1 MALKSKLGF
10 GMMRLPVKSNDPT
23 DFDYEQLFQMVDT
36 FIEAGYNYF
45 DTSYVYHNG
54 KSEEAVRKAV
64 IERHPRENVL
74 IATKFPT
81 FILKTEDEIE
91 PIFARQ
97 LENLGVDYID
107 YYLLHNFQT
116 VYYDGVDGNGGVVK
130 TCHLIDHALKWKA
143 DGKIK
148 HLGFSFHSS
157 PELLDRILTEH
168 PEFEF
173 VQIPVNYMD
182 WNSELVRAREAY
194 EVIRR
199 HGKLVVIM
207 EPVKGGGLAMVPDK
221 VKERLKEMDADASVA
236 SWAMRFTGGLDGVIC
251 NLSGMSTLEQ
261 VKDNIHTVQALN
273 PLTEV
278 EKKQLLGDVVRIYK
292 EAGPYG
298 ADLSRYA
305 GLTLHGATVTAIM
318 EGYSVCQLQPDPGF
332 SDENSYF
339 KNVVAEKAHL
349 DIFGQLPEEKVI
361 LADGTDVTQE
371 VRAAEL
377 WLIQNSFCI
386 KNLEIGA
393 KRHE

>member
-130 TCHLIDHALKWKA
+130 TCRLIDHALKWKA

-173 VQIPVNYMD
+173 VQIPVNYLD

-199 HGKLVVIM
+199 HGRLVVIM
-207 EPVKGGGLAMVPDK
+207 EPVKGGGLAMVPEK
-221 VKERLKEMDADASVA
+221 VKERLNEMDAGASVA

-261 VKDNIHTVQALN
+261 VKDNIHTVQSLN
-273 PLTEV
+273 PLAED
-278 EKKQLLGDVVRIYK
+278 EKEQLLGDVVRIYK
-292 EAGPYG
+292 DAGPYG
-298 ADLSRYA
+298 ADLSRFA
-305 GLTLHGATVTAIM
+305 GLTLHGVAVTAIM

-332 SDENSYF
+332 SDENNYF

-349 DIFGQLPEEKVI
+349 DIFGELPEEKVI
-361 LADGTDVTQE
+361 LSDGTDVTEE
-371 VRAAEL
+371 VRAAEQ
-377 WLIQNSFCI
+377 WLIQNSF
-386 KNLEIGA
+386 
-393 KRHE
+393 

>member
-10 GMMRLPVKSNDPT
+10 GMMRLPVKSKDPT

-64 IERHPRENVL
+64 IERHPRDSVL

-81 FILKTEDEIE
+81 FNLKTEDEIE
-91 PIFARQ
+91 PIFAKQ
-97 LENLGVDYID
+97 LENLGVEYID

-130 TCHLIDHALKWKA
+130 TSHLIDHALKWKG

-182 WNSELVRAREAY
+182 WDSELVRAREAY
-194 EVIRR
+194 EVIRK

-207 EPVKGGGLAMVPDK
+207 EPVKGGGLAMVPEK
-221 VKERLKEMDADASVA
+221 VKQRLNEMDPKASVA
-236 SWAMRFTGGLDGVIC
+236 SWAMRFTGSLDGAIC
-251 NLSGMSTLEQ
+251 NQSGMSTLDQ
-261 VKDNIHTVQALN
+261 VKDNIHTVQNLD
-273 PLTEV
+273 PLTE
-278 EKKQLLGDVVRIYK
+278 EETRLLLDEVVRIYK
-292 EAGPYG
+292 DAGPYG
-298 ADLSRYA
+298 SDLSRYA
-305 GLTLHGATVTAIM
+305 GLTLHGTAVTAIM

-332 SDENSYF
+332 SDENNYF

-349 DIFGQLPEEKVI
+349 DIFGELPEEKVI
-361 LADGTDVTQE
+361 LADGTDVTEE
-371 VRAAEL
+371 VLTAER
-377 WLIQNSFCI
+377 WLIKNSF
-386 KNLEIGA
+386 
-393 KRHE
+393 

>member
-207 EPVKGGGLAMVPDK
+207 EPVKGGGLAMVPEK
-221 VKERLKEMDADASVA
+221 VKERLNEMDADASVA

-261 VKDNIHTVQALN
+261 VKDNIHTVQSLN
-273 PLTEV
+273 PLTED
-278 EKKQLLGDVVRIYK
+278 EKEQLLGDVVRIYK
-292 EAGPYG
+292 DAGPYG
-298 ADLSRYA
+298 ADLGRYA
-305 GLTLHGATVTAIM
+305 GLTLHGVAVTAIM

-332 SDENSYF
+332 SDENNYF

-349 DIFGQLPEEKVI
+349 DIFGELPEEKVI
-361 LADGTDVTQE
+361 LSDGTDVTEE
-371 VRAAEL
+371 VRAAEQ
-377 WLIQNSFCI
+377 WLIQNSF
-386 KNLEIGA
+386 
-393 KRHE
+393 

>member
-130 TCHLIDHALKWKA
+130 TCRLIDHALKWKA

-173 VQIPVNYMD
+173 VQIPVNYLD

-221 VKERLKEMDADASVA
+221 VKERLKEMDAGASVA

-261 VKDNIHTVQALN
+261 VKDNIHTVQSLN
-273 PLTEV
+273 PLTED
-278 EKKQLLGDVVRIYK
+278 EKEQLLGDVVRIYK
-292 EAGPYG
+292 DAGPYG
-298 ADLSRYA
+298 ADLGRYA
-305 GLTLHGATVTAIM
+305 GLTLHGVAVTAIM

-332 SDENSYF
+332 SDENNYF

-349 DIFGQLPEEKVI
+349 DIFGELPEEKVI
-361 LADGTDVTQE
+361 LSDGTDVTEE
-371 VRAAEL
+371 VRAAEQ
-377 WLIQNSFCI
+377 WLIQNSF
-386 KNLEIGA
+386 
-393 KRHE
+393 

>member
-10 GMMRLPVKSNDPT
+10 GMMRLPVRSADPT
-23 DFDYEQLFQMVDT
+23 DFDYDQLFQMVDT
-36 FIEAGYNYF
+36 FIGAGYNYF

-54 KSEEAVRKAV
+54 RSEEAVRKAV
-64 IERHPRENVL
+64 VERHPRESVL

-81 FILKTEDEIE
+81 FDLKAEEEIE

-116 VYYDGVDGNGGVVK
+116 VYYDGVDGRGGVVK
-130 TCHLIDHALKWKA
+130 TCHLIEHALKWKEA
-143 DGKIK
+143 GKIR

-173 VQIPVNYMD
+173 VQIPVNYLD
-182 WNSELVRAREAY
+182 WDSELVRAREAY

-199 HGKLVVIM
+199 HGRLVVIM
-207 EPVKGGGLAMVPDK
+207 EPVKGGGLAMVPEK
-221 VKERLKEMDADASVA
+221 VKERLQQMDAGASTA
-236 SWAMRFTGGLDGVIC
+236 SWAVRFTGGLDGVIC

-261 VKDNIHTVQALN
+261 VKDNIHTVQSLD
-273 PLTEV
+273 PLTEE
-278 EKKQLLGDVVRIYK
+278 EKEQLLGDVVRLYK

-305 GLTLHGATVTAIM
+305 GLTLHGAPVTAIM

-332 SDENSYF
+332 SDENNYF

-349 DIFGQLPEEKVI
+349 DIFGELPKEKLL
-361 LADGTDVTQE
+361 LADGTDVTEE
-371 VRAAEL
+371 VLAAEK
-377 WLIQNSFCI
+377 WLIENSF
-386 KNLEIGA
+386 
-393 KRHE
+393 

>member
-64 IERHPRENVL
+64 IERHLRENVL

-91 PIFARQ
+91 PIFAQQ
-97 LENLGVDYID
+97 LKNLGVDYID

-143 DGKIK
+143 DGKIR

-157 PELLDRILTEH
+157 PELLERILTEH

-207 EPVKGGGLAMVPDK
+207 EPVKGGGLAMVPEK
-221 VKERLKEMDADASVA
+221 VKERLNEMDADASVA

-261 VKDNIHTVQALN
+261 VKDNIHTVQSLN
-273 PLTEV
+273 PLTED
-278 EKKQLLGDVVRIYK
+278 EKEQLLGDVVRIYK
-292 EAGPYG
+292 DAGPYG
-298 ADLSRYA
+298 ADLSRFA
-305 GLTLHGATVTAIM
+305 GLTLHGVAVTAIM

-332 SDENSYF
+332 SDENNYF

-349 DIFGQLPEEKVI
+349 DIFGELPEEKVI
-361 LADGTDVTQE
+361 LSDGTDVTEE
-371 VRAAEL
+371 VRAAEQ
-377 WLIQNSFCI
+377 WLIQNSF
-386 KNLEIGA
+386 
-393 KRHE
+393 

>member
-10 GMMRLPVKSNDPT
+10 GMMRLPVKSGDPT

-54 KSEEAVRKAV
+54 KSEDAVRKAV
-64 IERHPRENVL
+64 IERHPRESVL

-81 FILKTEDEIE
+81 FDLKTEDEIE

-97 LENLGVDYID
+97 LENLGVEYID

-173 VQIPVNYMD
+173 VQIPVNYLD

-199 HGKLVVIM
+199 HGRLVIIM
-207 EPVKGGGLAMVPDK
+207 EPVKGGGLAMVPEK

-261 VKDNIHTVQALN
+261 LKDNIHTIQSLD
-273 PLTEV
+273 PLTED
-278 EKKQLLGDVVRIYK
+278 EKEQLLGDVVRIYK
-292 EAGPYG
+292 DAGPYG

-305 GLTLHGATVTAIM
+305 GLTLHGAAVTAIM

-332 SDENSYF
+332 SDENNYF

-349 DIFGQLPEEKVI
+349 DIFGELPEEKVI
-361 LADGTDVTQE
+361 LADGTDATEE
-371 VRAAEL
+371 VRAAEQ
-377 WLIQNSFCI
+377 WLIQNSF
-386 KNLEIGA
+386 
-393 KRHE
+393 

>member
-10 GMMRLPVKSNDPT
+10 GMMRLPVRSGDPT

-36 FIEAGYNYF
+36 FLEAGYNYF

-64 IERHPRENVL
+64 IERHPRESVL

-81 FILKTEDEIE
+81 FDLKAEEEIE

-116 VYYDGVDGNGGVVK
+116 VYYDGVDGKGGVVK

-168 PEFEF
+168 SEFEF
-173 VQIPVNYMD
+173 VQIPVNYLD
-182 WNSELVRAREAY
+182 WDSELVRAREAY

-199 HGKLVVIM
+199 HDKLVVIM
-207 EPVKGGGLAMVPDK
+207 EPVKGGGLSMVPEK
-221 VKERLKEMDADASVA
+221 VKERLQEMDADASIA

-261 VKDNIHTVQALN
+261 VKDNIHTVQNLD
-273 PLTEV
+273 PLTEE
-278 EKKQLLGDVVRIYK
+278 EKEQLLSEVVRLYK
-292 EAGPYG
+292 EAGPCG

-305 GLTLHGATVTAIM
+305 GLTFHGAAVTAIM

-332 SDENSYF
+332 SDENNYF

-349 DIFGQLPEEKVI
+349 DIFGELPKEKVI
-361 LADGTDVTQE
+361 LADGTDVTEE
-371 VRAAEL
+371 VRAAEQ
-377 WLIQNSFCI
+377 WLIQNSF
-386 KNLEIGA
+386 
-393 KRHE
+393 

>member
-91 PIFARQ
+91 PIFAQQ
-97 LENLGVDYID
+97 LKNLGVDYID

-207 EPVKGGGLAMVPDK
+207 EPVKGGGLAMVPEK
-221 VKERLKEMDADASVA
+221 VKERLNEMDADASVA

-261 VKDNIHTVQALN
+261 VKDNIHTVQSLN
-273 PLTEV
+273 PLTED
-278 EKKQLLGDVVRIYK
+278 EKEQLLGDVVRIYK
-292 EAGPYG
+292 DAGPYG
-298 ADLSRYA
+298 ADLGRYA
-305 GLTLHGATVTAIM
+305 GLTLHGVAVTAIM

-332 SDENSYF
+332 SDENNYF

-349 DIFGQLPEEKVI
+349 DIFGELPEEKVI
-361 LADGTDVTQE
+361 LSDGTDVTEE
-371 VRAAEL
+371 VRAAEQ
-377 WLIQNSFCI
+377 WLIQNSF
-386 KNLEIGA
+386 
-393 KRHE
+393 

>member
-207 EPVKGGGLAMVPDK
+207 EPVKGGGLAMVPEK
-221 VKERLKEMDADASVA
+221 VKERLNEMDADASVA

-261 VKDNIHTVQALN
+261 VKDNIHTVQSLN
-273 PLTEV
+273 PLAED
-278 EKKQLLGDVVRIYK
+278 EKEQLLGDVVRIYK
-292 EAGPYG
+292 DAGPYG
-298 ADLSRYA
+298 ADLSRFA
-305 GLTLHGATVTAIM
+305 GLTLHGVAVTAIM

-332 SDENSYF
+332 SDENNYF
-339 KNVVAEKAHL
+339 KNVVAEKTHL
-349 DIFGQLPEEKVI
+349 DIFGELPEEKVI
-361 LADGTDVTQE
+361 LSDGTDVTEE
-371 VRAAEL
+371 VRAAEQ
-377 WLIQNSFCI
+377 WLIQNSF
-386 KNLEIGA
+386 
-393 KRHE
+393 

>member
-10 GMMRLPVKSNDPT
+10 GMMRLPVKSGDPT

-36 FIEAGYNYF
+36 YLAAGYNYF
-45 DTSYVYHNG
+45 DTSFVYHNG

-81 FILKTEDEIE
+81 FNLKTEDEIE
-91 PIFARQ
+91 PIFAQQ
-97 LENLGVDYID
+97 LKNLGVDYID

-157 PELLDRILTEH
+157 PELLNRILTEH

-207 EPVKGGGLAMVPDK
+207 EPVKGGGLAMVPEK
-221 VKERLKEMDADASVA
+221 VKERLNEMDADASVA

-261 VKDNIHTVQALN
+261 VKDNIHTVQSLN
-273 PLTEV
+273 PLAED
-278 EKKQLLGDVVRIYK
+278 EKEQLLGDVVRIYK
-292 EAGPYG
+292 DAGPYG

-332 SDENSYF
+332 SDENNYF

-349 DIFGQLPEEKVI
+349 DIFGELPEEKVI
-361 LADGTDVTQE
+361 LSDGTDVTEE
-371 VRAAEL
+371 VRAAEQ
-377 WLIQNSFCI
+377 WLIQNSF
-386 KNLEIGA
+386 
-393 KRHE
+393 

>member
-45 DTSYVYHNG
+45 DTSFVYHNG

-81 FILKTEDEIE
+81 FDLKTEDEIE

-143 DGKIK
+143 DGRIK

-207 EPVKGGGLAMVPDK
+207 EPVKGGGLAMVPEK
-221 VKERLKEMDADASVA
+221 VKERLNEMDASASVA

-261 VKDNIHTVQALN
+261 VKDNIHTVQCLD
-273 PLTEV
+273 PLTED

-292 EAGPYG
+292 DAGPYG

-305 GLTLHGATVTAIM
+305 GLTLHGVAVTAIM

-332 SDENSYF
+332 SDENNYF

-349 DIFGQLPEEKVI
+349 DIFGDLPEEKVI
-361 LADGTDVTQE
+361 LADGTDATEE
-371 VRAAEL
+371 VRAAEQ
-377 WLIQNSFCI
+377 WLIQNSF
-386 KNLEIGA
+386 
-393 KRHE
+393 